1 MTSKLLWIFAASL
14 VLAATAASAHPWS
27 GSPAPGK
34 PGVHF
39 HLSAARAKT
48 LAAKAGV
55 SELRERGGRPGP
67 HEEARRVIPLPKR
80 HR

>member
-14 VLAATAASAHPWS
+14 ALAATAASAHPWS

-39 HLSAARAKT
+39 HLSAARAKA
-48 LAAKAGV
+48 LAEQAGAPEV
-55 SELRERGGRPGP
+55 RERVAKPGA
-67 HEEARRVIPLPKR
+67 HDAVRRVIPLPKR
-80 HR
+80 HL